1 MRKLFIAMLLAT
13 MSLMAV
19 DYSQMTM
26 EELNAMRGTVPV
38 EERDAFRAE
47 MQSRISAMT
56 PEEQAAFRE
65 SRQAMQGQ
73 GLRDGSGAGSKI
85 MQKGSASEGQRLQDG
100 SGAGHMS
107 QSINSSRGGNK

>member
-13 MSLMAV
+13 MSLLAV

-26 EELNAMRGTVPV
+26 EELNAMRGTLPV

-47 MQSRISAMT
+47 IQNRIAVMT
-56 PEEQAAFRE
+56 PEELAAFKE

-73 GLRDGSGAGSKI
+73 KLRDGSGTGV
-85 MQKGSASEGQRLQDG
+85 MQKGSASQRQKLQDG
-100 SGAGHMS
+100 SGAGQMLQGS
-107 QSINSSRGGNK
+107 NAAREGNK